1 MRGGAFCEPAK
12 RQAGMQAGGREHDA
26 ASMAMGARLRERGE
40 DSMVTTG
47 RRKEQSDQHFCI
59 LEISLVQQ

>member
-1 MRGGAFCEPAK
+1 
-12 RQAGMQAGGREHDA
+12 MQAGGREHDA

-40 DSMVTTG
+40 DSMVTNG

>member
-1 MRGGAFCEPAK
+1 MAVLGGTGVRCAFGVRGGAFCEPAK

-40 DSMVTTG
+40 I
-47 RRKEQSDQHFCI
+47 QW
-59 LEISLVQQ
+59 